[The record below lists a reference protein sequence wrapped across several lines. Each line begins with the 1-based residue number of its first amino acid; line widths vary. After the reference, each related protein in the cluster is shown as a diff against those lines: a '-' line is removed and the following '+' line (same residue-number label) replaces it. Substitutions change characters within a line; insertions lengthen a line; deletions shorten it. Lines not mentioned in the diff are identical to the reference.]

1 MKRPAGSRGFATAGS
16 LVGVLLSLVAV
27 LVVLTL
33 CRGTLRLAADLGDA
47 ATGAAAAHWA
57 LDRMAAEIS
66 RAGAGLPPA
75 GAESSPDEAVE
86 FLSAGALGIRGD
98 LDAGDP
104 VLARDPE
111 EHIAGIFPRTTTGN
125 DEVVIFYRR
134 TGSRG
139 GRLRARFE
147 ADLDSSDR
155 LTLADGSEVARR
167 DGVVESIDAGPFAE
181 PGDTRPGVL
190 YRVTFVHDARRA
202 GTGRFRSVQP
212 LIDDVAFF
220 AVTAFDG
227 RGDALS
233 SCGGADDAGSRACR
247 GRVRR
252 VRLEVRMKGGG
263 RFRRE
268 IALEER

>member
-1 MKRPAGSRGFATAGS
+1 MRRPGDTRGFATAGS

-33 CRGTLRLAADLGDA
+33 CRGTLGLAADLGEISTRA
-47 ATGAAAAHWA
+47 ASAHWA
-57 LDRMAAEIS
+57 LDRMVAEVS
-66 RAGAGLPPA
+66 RAGAGLPAA

-86 FLSAGALGIRGD
+86 LLDSGALGIRGD
-98 LDAGDP
+98 LDAADP
-104 VLARDPE
+104 ALARDPE
-111 EHIAGIFPRTTTGN
+111 EQIAGIYPRTTTGN

-155 LTLADGSEVARR
+155 ITLADGSELARR
-167 DGVVESIDAGPFAE
+167 DGVVESIDAGPFTD
-181 PGDTRPGVL
+181 PGDARAGTL

-202 GTGRFRSVQP
+202 GTGRFRIVQP
-212 LIDDVAFF
+212 LIDDVVLFE
-220 AVTAFDG
+220 VTALDG
-227 RGDALS
+227 QGTSIAP
-233 SCGGADDAGSRACR
+233 CGGADDSASRACR

-252 VRLEVRMKGGG
+252 VRLTVEMKGGG
-263 RFRRE
+263 RFERE